1 MFNSVNNPFSRA
13 ILSSATSDN
22 NSRQQQKEQPQQ
34 EKKLLDDEEQD
45 EVLLGGMP
53 ILTEDEI
60 SSMVNS
66 YLDNLKSEYEN
77 NEKVLK
83 KAEKWLEKFDV
94 KKFMKNYPTI
104 TCSDFYI
111 IMYMETES
119 IRP

>member
-1 MFNSVNNPFSRA
+1 MRPLARSF
-13 ILSSATSDN
+13 ATRFYDSPLY
-22 NSRQQQKEQPQQ
+22 K
-34 EKKLLDDEEQD
+34 
-45 EVLLGGMP
+45 
-53 ILTEDEI
+53 
-60 SSMVNS
+60 
-66 YLDNLKSEYEN
+66 NLKSEYEN